1 MFADP
6 EVWVAI
12 AFLLFV
18 AVFVWKGLK
27 PLLAALDARAERI
40 RGQLAEAHRLREDA
54 EQALSEAERKSREAQ
69 RSADEIIEHAR
80 DEAKRLEAQAAQ
92 NLQAT
97 LERRE
102 RNALDK
108 IAQAEA
114 KAVKEVQDQAV
125 DAAIAAARTL
135 LTRQVDG
142 AKGDRLVAEAISEI
156 GKRLN

>member
-1 MFADP
+1 MLADP
-6 EVWVAI
+6 EVWVAV

-40 RGQLAEAHRLREDA
+40 RGQLAEAHTLREEA
-54 EQALSEAERKSREAQ
+54 ERALVEAERKTREAQ
-69 RSADEIIEHAR
+69 RAADAIIEQAR

-114 KAVKEVQDQAV
+114 KAVKEVRDQAV

-142 AKGDRLVAEAISEI
+142 ARSDRLVDEAISEI
-156 GKRLN
+156 GKHLN